1 MKEKCGVF
9 GIYNSIYN
17 TNIIPSVING
27 LKLLQHRG
35 QEGCGVAFENN
46 KQLDIHKGLGLV
58 TDVFTHD
65 ISIETNKCIGHVRYS
80 TSGSSKINDDSK
92 LGECQPLEGN
102 ANGEEFYI
110 SHNGNIPKIKTHDTQ
125 YIVDFINKS
134 NCDDFEKKL
143 ISLMETIPCAYSILV
158 LTKNSI
164 YGMRDRYGIRP
175 LCIGNHDKSYCISS
189 ESCALQHFEFDRD
202 ILPGEIIKINENGIQ
217 TIYQYDNS
225 KLSICAFEY
234 LYFLNPDSIC
244 DGYNVT
250 DVRNNLGKILADKE
264 TLNIDDEYIVI
275 GIPNSGLLSAK
286 SYASSLSIKYV
297 QAITKNK
304 YSNRTFIIP
313 DNIERINACSAKFVY
328 DQDFIANKKIIIID
342 DTIVRG
348 NVIKSIIN
356 NLLLCKASEIHIRIA
371 APPIINICQLGI
383 DIPSCEELLAYNKD
397 ISQIKD
403 ELNVDSIKYLTIE
416 ELNSVIP
423 PSSYKECFGEVMD
436 DKMID
441 W

>member
-1 MKEKCGVF
+1 
-9 GIYNSIYN
+9 
-17 TNIIPSVING
+17 
-27 LKLLQHRG
+27 
-35 QEGCGVAFENN
+35 
-46 KQLDIHKGLGLV
+46 
-58 TDVFTHD
+58 
-65 ISIETNKCIGHVRYS
+65 
-80 TSGSSKINDDSK
+80 
-92 LGECQPLEGN
+92 
-102 ANGEEFYI
+102 
-110 SHNGNIPKIKTHDTQ
+110 
-125 YIVDFINKS
+125 
-134 NCDDFEKKL
+134 
-143 ISLMETIPCAYSILV
+143 
-158 LTKNSI
+158 
-164 YGMRDRYGIRP
+164 MRDRYGIRP
-175 LCIGNHDKSYCISS
+175 LCIGNSDKSYCISS
-189 ESCALQHFEFDRD
+189 ESCALQDFEFNRD
-202 ILPGEIIKINENGIQ
+202 ILPGEIIKINDNGIQ

-250 DVRNNLGKILADKE
+250 TVRNNLGKILADKE

-286 SYASSLSIKYV
+286 SYATSLSIKYV

-313 DNIERINACSAKFVY
+313 NNVDRINACNRKFIY
-328 DQDFIANKKIIIID
+328 DYDSIANKKVIIID

-348 NVIKSIIN
+348 NVIKSIIH
-356 NLLLCKASEIHIRIA
+356 NLVLCKASEIHIRLA

-383 DIPSCEELLAYNKD
+383 DIPSREELLAHNKN

-403 ELNVDSIKYLTIE
+403 ELKVESIKYLTID

-423 PSSYKECFGEVMD
+423 PSSYKECFGEEID
-436 DKMID
+436 NKMID